1 MQVIR
6 DETKE
11 ERQRRIAAQRAHHA
25 ARSEKWYRRRGGA
38 GKDVELANIFRE
50 LGIADFLSL
59 PRSDAFKLVP
69 SRLEG
74 RKALSL
80 TKRALEFLEEN
91 FDMKLVRDKDMR
103 QLVHF
108 SKGGKTMNMT
118 KQLVQESG
126 QPRKVVKAV
135 YDALIGEIQKGLKED
150 RSVRLP
156 GIGKLRIRYKP
167 ARPKKKGKNPF
178 TGEAMTFKA
187 KLASNKLR
195 FRPAKELKEFV
206 GKLKVVAPKGKKKM
220 KKKKKSKSKS
230 K

>member
-1 MQVIR
+1 MKVLTG
-6 DETKE
+6 ETKE
-11 ERQRRIAAQRAHHA
+11 ERQHRIDAQRAHHA
-25 ARSEKWYRRRGGA
+25 ARSEKWHRRRGGA
-38 GKDVELANIFRE
+38 SEDVELANIFRE
-50 LGIADFLSL
+50 LGIANFMSL

-108 SKGGKTMNMT
+108 SKGGKTMNLT
-118 KQLVQESG
+118 KQLVEESG
-126 QPRKVVKAV
+126 QPRKIVKKV
-135 YDALIGEIQKGLKED
+135 YDALLGQIQKGLKED

-156 GIGKLRIRYKP
+156 GIGKLRIRFKP
-167 ARPKKKGKNPF
+167 ARAKKKGRNPF
-178 TGEAMTFKA
+178 TGKDMIFKA
-187 KLASNKLR
+187 KPASNKLR

-206 GKLKVVAPKGKKKM
+206 GKLKVVAPKGKT
-220 KKKKKSKSKS
+220 KKKKKSKSK
-230 K
+230 